1 MLATKHVS
9 STNFNVEEE
18 YMYTESVS
26 PNLRISANGGTRVCE
41 FVPNKLSSPYLW
53 LNQLFW
59 QVCAH
64 SALGNDLAD
73 EQQ

>member
-1 MLATKHVS
+1 
-9 STNFNVEEE
+9 
-18 YMYTESVS
+18 MYTESVS
-26 PNLRISANGGTRVCE
+26 PNLRISANGGTHVCE

-59 QVCAH
+59 QVCSH